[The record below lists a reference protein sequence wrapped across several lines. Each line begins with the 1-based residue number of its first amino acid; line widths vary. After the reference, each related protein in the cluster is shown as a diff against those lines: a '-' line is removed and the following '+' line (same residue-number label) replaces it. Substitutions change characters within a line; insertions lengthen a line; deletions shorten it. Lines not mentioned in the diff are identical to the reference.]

1 MTKEFRAILFDFGG
15 VILTS
20 PFEAFAAYEA
30 SANLPAGFLAKI
42 NTINP
47 DTNAWAQMERGEISE
62 SEFYRRFEA
71 EGRELGF
78 AFDARQ
84 LVSML
89 PGEVRTEMVDVVRHL
104 RERYTVACL
113 TNNMALGHGTAMSR
127 TPEAAAEVA
136 AVMALFEFVIESRE
150 LRVRKP
156 EPKFFARAC
165 EIIAVQPEQCVF
177 LDDLGMNLKTARQ
190 LGMTT
195 IKVGEPGAAIAELE
209 AVLGHGVRGW

>member
-1 MTKEFRAILFDFGG
+1 MSDFRAILFDFGG

-20 PFEAFAAYEA
+20 PFEIFAAYEA
-30 SANLPAGFLAKI
+30 SAKLPAGFLAKI

-47 DTNAWAQMERGEISE
+47 DTNAWAQIERGEIDE
-62 SEFYRRFEA
+62 AEFYRRFEA
-71 EGRELGF
+71 EGQALGF
-78 AFDARQ
+78 AFDAKQ

-89 PGEVRTEMVDVVRHL
+89 SGEIRVEMVDVVRHL

-113 TNNMALGHGTAMSR
+113 TNNMALGLGTAMSR
-127 TPEAAAEVA
+127 TAEAAAEVA
-136 AVMALFEFVIESRE
+136 EVMGLFEFVIESRE

-156 EPKFFARAC
+156 EPMFFLRAC
-165 EIIAVQPEQCVF
+165 EIIGVQPEQCVF
-177 LDDLGMNLKTARQ
+177 LDDLGINLKTAKQ

-195 IKVGEPGAAIAELE
+195 IKVGDPGVAIAELE

>member
-1 MTKEFRAILFDFGG
+1 VIDEVRAILFDFGG
-15 VILTS
+15 VVLTS

-30 SANLPAGFLAKI
+30 SAKLPAGVLAKI

-47 DTNAWAQMERGEISE
+47 DTNAWAQMERAEIDE
-62 SEFYRRFEA
+62 AEFYRRFEE
-71 EGRELGF
+71 EGRALGF
-78 AFDARQ
+78 TFDAKQ

-89 PGEVRTEMVDVVRHL
+89 SGEIRSEMVEVVRHL

-113 TNNMALGHGTAMSR
+113 TNNMVLGHGTAMSR
-127 TPEAAAEVA
+127 TPVAAAEVA
-136 AVMALFEFVIESRE
+136 DVMALFEFVIESRE

-156 EPKFFARAC
+156 EPRFFVRAC
-165 EIIAVQPEQCVF
+165 EIIGVAPAQCVL
-177 LDDLGMNLKTARQ
+177 LDDLGINLKTARQ

-195 IKVGEPGAAIAELE
+195 IKVVEPGVAIAELE